1 MVRGLTRAAGLAAA
15 WSGWFL
21 FPVAPATAQQIQLVP
36 AIRTVVTS
44 PTISTAKFA
53 IADGNGNLYV
63 ADSAAAVVHRIDA
76 LGNATIIAGT
86 LDTPGHS
93 GDGGPATSAELS
105 GLSGLALDPYGD
117 LLIADTNNNCVRA
130 VNLSNRTLSVFG
142 VSINAGNINTV
153 VGQCGSTGGFANG
166 GATSGATLH
175 APTGLAIDNN
185 LNYNLYIADSGNN
198 AIRLVNGN
206 SNNVSTVAGTG
217 SSGYSSSTGTATSSQ
232 LNNPYGVALDR
243 AGNLYIADANNNA
256 IRVVNQQSSAIT
268 VYGVSIPAG
277 DMATVCGQGLGDPDY
292 TGDNG
297 PASSATLD
305 LPRAVW
311 TDVSG
316 GLYIAD
322 TNNQA
327 IRYINGSGVITT
339 IAGNGT
345 PANTGDGGAAASAEL
360 ETPEGVA
367 LDAAG
372 DIFIADGTTGS
383 VREIYTS
390 NLPGVAVGQSTT
402 INVVLS
408 VLETTTFDGF
418 TAYGF
423 AFAPTGGGSC
433 TGTVSAGT
441 TCTATVTF
449 QPGSAGLLTGS
460 LRLEYNNGD
469 SDTNA
474 VPLIGIGYGP
484 QEVAFPGVIN
494 TIAGE
499 PSSSGNTGDGEPA
512 TSATLSSPQGVAVDD
527 FGHVYIADTGNNRI
541 RTIFVGD
548 IYAYAGTGVSGYTGD
563 NGPAASATLK
573 SPQAVAVGPAGNLY
587 IADTGNNVIREVDL
601 ASNVITTVAGNGT
614 GGYNGDG
621 IAATSAE
628 LNAPSSVAVDL
639 AGNIYIA
646 DQGNYRVREVIAAT
660 GNIITVTGTGQ
671 NNPNNWCSNPATSSA
686 ITPNGVAVDFAGN
699 LYISDQYSG
708 VCRIAPNGAPTII
721 YNHNNLL
728 FDPMGLATDAAGD
741 VYIADWG
748 NSVVRINGPQVN
760 EIGQIIAGSGAFGFS
775 GDGGMATSAALNEPV
790 SVAVDPSGDV
800 YIVDS
805 HNPVVREVTSG
816 LLAFPLTND
825 GSSSPAL
832 TTTIANIGNETLNIS
847 GLGIDSGDLNFTL
860 ESGGTCTSSTTL
872 SQSTACTAIAEFTP
886 QGGAT
891 QTTTGNLIVTDNSLN
906 TAGNQDKVALT
917 GTAQLPPGAIT
928 ASGGSPQSTG
938 VNTQFATPLQAL
950 VTDVNSIPLVGITVT
965 FTAPTT
971 GQSATLSSSTAVTDS
986 DGHASVTA
994 IANGLAG
1001 SYSVTASVNSLSTG
1015 FTLTNNPVYA
1025 LGTSAITVG
1034 PAAGG
1039 GTVELYVAPSTE
1051 TWTAQSNVA
1060 WLQISAGSAS
1070 GTGSAL
1076 IAFTWNANTGASTQ
1090 IGTLTI
1096 AGLTFTVTQAGA
1108 NVLPIN
1114 FVSTLVTGITSQ
1126 GVGVGSQGDVFFTDY
1141 SNNHIKKWAASS
1153 QTVSTI
1159 STPSLIHPWG
1169 LGLDSQG
1176 NVYFADQGHSDLK
1189 EWNASSHITNE
1200 LTGGL
1205 DSPEGIALDFAGDV
1219 YIAEGGGVVIDE
1231 WVALSDALLSP
1242 PPVTGFGDYPQGVA
1256 VDAQENVYEVDSYD
1270 GLEEWNVATQ
1280 ELVNLAPGSSSTSSE
1295 PAGVAV
1301 DGAGN
1306 AYVADPG
1313 LKTITEWN
1321 ASTQTET
1328 NLVTGLSNPQAVAV
1342 DAAGNVYFSDIGAN
1356 TIKKLTIAWV
1366 GPGSLSEPATAG
1378 SDTLSVVPAST
1389 ALTGIFAPTS
1399 DQSWLTIGT
1408 ISGGTINFSFT
1419 ANSSGSSRTAHITV
1433 LGQSV
1438 TVTQAATSLS
1448 IAASH
1453 ASPIYQGGPGVISLG
1468 VTTSGATTHSATVS
1482 DTIDSNFTINS
1493 APGCAIS
1500 GQAVTCTL
1508 AAGGTSTT
1516 FNVYVTVSTSAPGS
1530 ISNTAYLTDSG
1541 TGDSVTTGS
1550 STDNITVST
1559 QAPQVDSDFVQLVL
1573 SGSVDGGGTCAPGS
1587 TLTAT
1592 DELQNTS
1599 SSTTVTNPYAEI
1611 TQLTGGNTLLSQSA
1625 DSASVVPGATVTFTF
1640 HIQLASCNT
1649 FDLFFNVYGN

>member
-1 MVRGLTRAAGLAAA
+1 MVKRLTRAAGCVAAFA
-15 WSGWFL
+15 GWFL
-21 FPVAPATAQQIQLVP
+21 FPVVPAEAQQIQLVP

-44 PTISTAKFA
+44 PTVATAKA
-53 IADGNGNLYV
+53 AVADGNGNLYV
-63 ADSAAAVVHRIDA
+63 ADSASEVVHRIDA

-105 GLSGLALDPYGD
+105 GPSGLALDPYGD

-130 VNLSNRTLSVFG
+130 VNLSNRALSVFG

-153 VGQCGSTGGFANG
+153 VGQCGSTEGFANG

-175 APTGLAIDNN
+175 APIGLAIDNN

-198 AIRLVNGN
+198 AIRRVNG
-206 SNNVSTVAGTG
+206 SSYNVSTVAGTG
-217 SSGYSSSTGTATSSQ
+217 SSGYSSSTGAATSSQ

-256 IRVVNQQSSAIT
+256 IRVVNEQSSAIT

-327 IRYINGSGVITT
+327 VRYINGSGVITT

-383 VREIYTS
+383 VREVYTG
-390 NLPGVAVGQSTT
+390 NLPGAAVGQSTT
-402 INVVLS
+402 INVVLN

-441 TCTATVTF
+441 TCTVTVKF
-449 QPGSAGLLTGS
+449 QPGSAGLLNGS
-460 LRLEYNNGD
+460 LRLQYNNGN
-469 SDTNA
+469 SYTNA
-474 VPLIGIGYGP
+474 VPLTGIGYGP
-484 QEVAFPGVIN
+484 QEVAYPGLIN
-494 TIAGE
+494 TIAGK

-527 FGHVYIADTGNNRI
+527 FGHVFIADTGNNRV
-541 RTIFVGD
+541 RTILLGD
-548 IYAYAGTGVSGYTGD
+548 IYAYAGTGASGYTGD
-563 NGPAASATLK
+563 NGPAASATLN
-573 SPQAVAVGPAGNLY
+573 SPQAVTVGPAGNLY
-587 IADTGNNVIREVDL
+587 IADTGNNVIRKVDL

-646 DQGNYRVREVIAAT
+646 DQGNYRVREVIAST
-660 GNIITVTGTGQ
+660 GSIITVTGTGQ
-671 NNPNNWCSNPATSSA
+671 NNPNNWCNNPVTSSA

-708 VCRIAPNGAPTII
+708 VCRIALNGAPTII
-721 YNHNNLL
+721 YNHNNSL

-741 VYIADWG
+741 LYVADWG
-748 NSVVRINGPQVN
+748 HSVVRINGPQVN

-775 GDGGMATSAALNEPV
+775 GDGGMATSAALYEPV
-790 SVAVDPSGDV
+790 SVAVDPSGNV

-805 HNPVVREVTSG
+805 HTPVVREVTSG
-816 LLAFPLTND
+816 LLAFPLVND
-825 GSSSPAL
+825 GSSSSAL
-832 TTTIANIGNETLNIS
+832 TTAIANIGNEPLSIS
-847 GLGIDSGDLNFTL
+847 GLAIDGGDLNFTL
-860 ESGGTCTSSTTL
+860 EGGGTCTSSTTL
-872 SQSTACTAIAEFTP
+872 SQSTTCTAIAEFTP
-886 QGGAT
+886 QAGAT
-891 QTTTGNLIVTDNSLN
+891 QTTTGSLIVTDNSLN
-906 TAGNQDKVALT
+906 ASGNQDKVKLT
-917 GTAQLPPGAIT
+917 GTAQLPPGLIT
-928 ASGGSPQSTG
+928 VSGGNSQSTG
-938 VNTQFATPLQAL
+938 VNTQFALPLQVL
-950 VTDVNSIPLVGITVT
+950 VTDTNSIPLVGITVT
-965 FTAPTT
+965 FQAPTS
-971 GQSATLSSSTAVTDS
+971 GQSAALSSSTAVTDS

-1001 SYSVTASVNSLSTG
+1001 LYSVTASVNSLNTS

-1025 LGTSAITVG
+1025 LGTNAITVG
-1034 PAAGG
+1034 PASGG
-1039 GTVELYVAPSTE
+1039 GTMELGVAPSTE
-1051 TWTAQSNVA
+1051 TWTAQSNA
-1060 WLQISAGSAS
+1060 SWLHLSPGSTA

-1076 IAFTWNANTGASTQ
+1076 IAFTWDANTGASAQ
-1090 IGTLTI
+1090 SGTLTI
-1096 AGLTFTVTQAGA
+1096 GGQTLTVTQAGA
-1108 NVLPIN
+1108 SFLAIN
-1114 FVSTLVTGITSQ
+1114 FVSTLVSGVTSE
-1126 GVGVGSQGDVFFTDY
+1126 GVAVDGQRDVFFTDY
-1141 SNNHIKKWAASS
+1141 SNSHLKEWVASS

-1159 STPSLIHPWG
+1159 NTPSLIHPWG
-1169 LGLDSQG
+1169 IGVDSQG

-1189 EWNASSHITNE
+1189 EWTASSKLTNE

-1205 DSPEGIALDFAGDV
+1205 NTPEGVALDFSGNV
-1219 YIAEGGGVVIDE
+1219 YIAENGGVVIDE
-1231 WVALSDALLSP
+1231 WVALSQALLSP
-1242 PPVTGFGDYPQGVA
+1242 SPVSGLSGPQGVA
-1256 VDAQENVYEVDSYD
+1256 VDAQGNIYAVDSYD

-1280 ELVNLAPGSSSTSSE
+1280 QLVNLAPGSSSTSSQ

-1301 DGAGN
+1301 DGQGN

-1313 LKTITEWN
+1313 LQAITKWS
-1321 ASTQTET
+1321 ASTQTEA
-1328 NLVTGLSNPQAVAV
+1328 NVLATGLSNPQAVAL
-1342 DAAGNVYFSDIGAN
+1342 DAAGNIYFTDTGNETIGK
-1356 TIKKLTIAWV
+1356 ITIAWV
-1366 GPGSLSEPATAG
+1366 GPGSLTEPAATG
-1378 SDTLSVVPAST
+1378 SDSLSVVPAST
-1389 ALTGIFAPTS
+1389 FVSGNVSS
-1399 DQSWLTIGT
+1399 DSSWLTIGT
-1408 ISGGTINFSFT
+1408 ISAGTITFSFT
-1419 ANSSGSSRTAHITV
+1419 ANSGAARTAHITV

-1438 TVTQAATSLS
+1438 TVTQAGASGVPAA
-1448 IAASH
+1448 IAA
-1453 ASPIYQGGPGVISLG
+1453 
-1468 VTTSGATTHSATVS
+1468 T
-1482 DTIDSNFTINS
+1482 
-1493 APGCAIS
+1493 
-1500 GQAVTCTL
+1500 
-1508 AAGGTSTT
+1508 GGT
-1516 FNVYVTVSTSAPGS
+1516 P
-1530 ISNTAYLTDSG
+1530 
-1541 TGDSVTTGS
+1541 
-1550 STDNITVST
+1550 
-1559 QAPQVDSDFVQLVL
+1559 
-1573 SGSVDGGGTCAPGS
+1573 
-1587 TLTAT
+1587 
-1592 DELQNTS
+1592 
-1599 SSTTVTNPYAEI
+1599 
-1611 TQLTGGNTLLSQSA
+1611 QSA
-1625 DSASVVPGATVTFTF
+1625 VIGAPFATPLQATVTDGG
-1640 HIQLASCNT
+1640 SNP
-1649 FDLFFNVYGN
+1649 VPGV